1 MRQRNI
7 HLALKPTL
15 SLATAVCLFKMQ
27 VLGTEVEEGVVYSV
41 SLKRVRY
48 RTQPSDGGHLQW
60 NSHKIRTLKAGTV
73 DKLVEYLAPWK
84 DPLDVSYR
92 TCFLSTYRTFA
103 TPDTVLQLLL
113 RRYKICC

>member
-1 MRQRNI
+1 M
-7 HLALKPTL
+7 
-15 SLATAVCLFKMQ
+15 
-27 VLGTEVEEGVVYSV
+27 LGTEVEEGVVYSV